1 MLNEEVEMVYC
12 PRCGERNREGSRFCR
27 NCGTLLEEK
36 PLKSRF
42 ISGEFRETPVREDL
56 RAKPRETSRD
66 VFEWDTVIMGAVI
79 LMILTV
85 ILGRLMGLLG
95 VLSAVLIILI
105 YVLSAA
111 RRKSAAPLII
121 IMALLTAAAASAL
134 LGI

>member
-1 MLNEEVEMVYC
+1 MLNEEVEMLYC
-12 PRCGERNREGSRFCR
+12 PRCGERNREGSKFCR

-42 ISGEFRETPVREDL
+42 ISGEFRETPVRDDL
-56 RAKPRETSRD
+56 RAKPREPSRD
-66 VFEWDTVIMGAVI
+66 SFEWDTVIMGAVI
-79 LMILTV
+79 LLILTA
-85 ILGRLMGLLG
+85 ILGRLMGSLG
-95 VLSAVLIILI
+95 VLSAVLIVLI

-121 IMALLTAAAASAL
+121 IMALLTAVAASAL